1 MRQRP
6 LGKTGFVVSELAL
19 GTFGL
24 SGDGY
29 GPVAEDEAERVVK
42 KALDIGVTLFDT
54 ADAYGA
60 GRMEA
65 LLGRLCAGREGVL
78 VVTKGGV
85 DRTTDPSRRRFEPEY
100 LEGAIGRSCK
110 RLKKD
115 ALDLYLLHH
124 PSEELLLRGEIA
136 GVMKGFVDKGIIR
149 HWGVAAG
156 NHEIARMAIDQGAA
170 VVELP
175 YNLQQM
181 IDVNRITGDVMVS
194 RTGVLARS
202 VLGYGVLTG
211 MWAKD
216 RVFPEGDH
224 RNDRWTRTELESRID
239 SLDMLRFLVK
249 GEIHSLR
256 AAAVRFVLAS
266 HVVSSAVLGPKSE
279 EQLKEIVREV
289 GAGPRYMSD
298 DDIREVY
305 RVLEHAGVQL

>member
-1 MRQRP
+1 VRQRP

-29 GPVAEDEAERVVK
+29 GPVAEEEAEKVVA
-42 KALDIGVTLFDT
+42 KALDIGITLFDT

-60 GRMEA
+60 GKMES
-65 LLGRLCAGREGVL
+65 LLGRLCAGKDDVV
-78 VVTKGGV
+78 VVTKGGI
-85 DRTTDPSRRRFEPEY
+85 DRTTDPSRRRFEPEF
-100 LEGAIGRSCK
+100 LEAAIARSAK
-110 RLKKD
+110 RLKKE

-124 PSEELLLRGEIA
+124 PSEELLLRGEIGA
-136 GVMKGFVDKGIIR
+136 TMKGFVDKGIIR

-156 NHEIARMAIDQGAA
+156 NHDIARLAIDQGAA

-175 YNLQQM
+175 YNLQHM
-181 IDVNRITGDVMVS
+181 IDMNRITGEVMVS

-211 MWAKD
+211 MWARD
-216 RVFPEGDH
+216 HVFADGDH
-224 RNDRWTRTELESRID
+224 RNDRWTRGELESRID
-239 SLDMLRFLVK
+239 GLDALRFLVR

-256 AAAVRFVLAS
+256 AAAVRFVLAN
-266 HVVSSAVLGPKSE
+266 HIVSSAVLGPKSE
-279 EQLKEIVREV
+279 DQLKEIVREV
-289 GAGPRYMSD
+289 GGGPRYMSD
-298 DDIREVY
+298 DDIRELD